1 MMNVSQVYTN
11 DTLATSRKTAA
22 IIALPSPPSHSLS
35 LL

>member
-11 DTLATSRKTAA
+11 ETLATSRKPAA
-22 IIALPSPPSHSLS
+22 IIALPSHSLS